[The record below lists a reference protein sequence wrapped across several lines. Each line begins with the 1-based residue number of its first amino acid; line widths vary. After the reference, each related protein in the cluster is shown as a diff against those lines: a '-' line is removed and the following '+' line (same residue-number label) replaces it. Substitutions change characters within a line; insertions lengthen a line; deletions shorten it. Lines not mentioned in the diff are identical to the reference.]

1 MLRIENLQK
10 NFGAVKALR
19 DASLKLEKG
28 EIRALLGANGSGK
41 STLVKVLSGLNR
53 KDGGRIFLN
62 ETDIQIS
69 SPAVSKKYG
78 IAMAYQDLSLIPELS
93 LEENLVLGSEPG
105 TSWGSLRKNQI
116 RDYAEKMIEVLGI
129 QAAPDTQV
137 KEMDLSNQGLAE
149 VAKAMYTKP
158 QILILD
164 EITASMHH
172 DQVERLFT
180 YLKRERE
187 KGMSILYVSHR
198 FEEVYA
204 FCETATIL
212 RGGISV
218 KEVCLKETAPDR
230 LVYYMTG
237 EETKRESPDTPLCAD
252 EERKLLLQVEN
263 LTVGRQVKKVSL
275 RLREGE
281 IIGIAGLQGQG
292 QSEFLR
298 ALYGVCAYQGGR
310 ILLAGEE
317 MKIRSPK
324 DAVKRGIGFIS
335 GDREKEEIFPV
346 RNVAEN
352 LLIVEHAMKSLFSYH
367 PASKCRKAA
376 LDIMDRLQIVASG
389 TQAQADSLSGG
400 NQQKLVVGRWLSRS
414 PRLLLLDDP
423 TKGVD
428 VAARGEINRLFQEMT
443 SSGTAIIYSSSDND
457 ELLEIAQKIY
467 VFYEGEIVKELTGQ
481 ELNGESLA
489 RAMLGVTEEVPGDE

>member
-1 MLRIENLQK
+1 M
-10 NFGAVKALR
+10 
-19 DASLKLEKG
+19 
-28 EIRALLGANGSGK
+28 
-41 STLVKVLSGLNR
+41 
-53 KDGGRIFLN
+53 
-62 ETDIQIS
+62 
-69 SPAVSKKYG
+69 
-78 IAMAYQDLSLIPELS
+78 
-93 LEENLVLGSEPG
+93 
-105 TSWGSLRKNQI
+105 
-116 RDYAEKMIEVLGI
+116 
-129 QAAPDTQV
+129 
-137 KEMDLSNQGLAE
+137 
-149 VAKAMYTKP
+149 
-158 QILILD
+158 
-164 EITASMHH
+164 
-172 DQVERLFT
+172 
-180 YLKRERE
+180 
-187 KGMSILYVSHR
+187 
-198 FEEVYA
+198 
-204 FCETATIL
+204 
-212 RGGISV
+212 
-218 KEVCLKETAPDR
+218 
-230 LVYYMTG
+230 
-237 EETKRESPDTPLCAD
+237 
-252 EERKLLLQVEN
+252 LQVEN

>member
-116 RDYAEKMIEVLGI
+116 REYAEKMIEVLGI

-252 EERKLLLQVEN
+252 RRKLCVVAGGEN
-263 LTVGRQVKKVSL
+263 HPMVSL
-275 RLREGE
+275 RLE
-281 IIGIAGLQGQG
+281 
-292 QSEFLR
+292 
-298 ALYGVCAYQGGR
+298 
-310 ILLAGEE
+310 
-317 MKIRSPK
+317 
-324 DAVKRGIGFIS
+324 
-335 GDREKEEIFPV
+335 
-346 RNVAEN
+346 
-352 LLIVEHAMKSLFSYH
+352 
-367 PASKCRKAA
+367 
-376 LDIMDRLQIVASG
+376 
-389 TQAQADSLSGG
+389 
-400 NQQKLVVGRWLSRS
+400 
-414 PRLLLLDDP
+414 
-423 TKGVD
+423 
-428 VAARGEINRLFQEMT
+428 
-443 SSGTAIIYSSSDND
+443 
-457 ELLEIAQKIY
+457 
-467 VFYEGEIVKELTGQ
+467 
-481 ELNGESLA
+481 
-489 RAMLGVTEEVPGDE
+489 